1 MDENTKLLN
10 NKIEPINSKE
20 TIDNSM
26 GSEDDVIKSLTD
38 NKYVSEVLFKYN
50 KSNYTTY
57 SHLEML
63 AIDKLCGGG
72 RKLYLGFK
80 NKADKVKFI
89 QSYKFNNLYEI
100 ITNEIVKP
108 YFDIDYKIGDYKTD
122 EEVNAI
128 LKRFILE
135 FNLNFR
141 LPITSDNTYC
151 YAKRDDETNLI
162 KSIHIVISG
171 FKTTKTELKT
181 FVMDINKQRKANS
194 FKKLVGGLDAK
205 VYGIRKL
212 FSLPHQR
219 KLGKTEYFKWFYCF
233 ENDKSKYGDDA
244 IYHYL
249 INDVKNCVFNDYHD
263 NPIQYAKITEK
274 KSIIKEEAIEKINK
288 IITNDEMIKLNPLNI
303 VDKLLEHLPQE
314 FFEGDGWK
322 HISRQIVM
330 NKFNG
335 YEKWLEES
343 VERASGFDVEK
354 NKAWADNLDDKYAT
368 TDITKHL
375 NLINNEFDLCFIW
388 DKINYF
394 TQELMDWIC
403 KTANVNQSDLKA
415 TIKRYTEDKTKSKKP
430 IVEIIIGNNYVFQI
444 NKQTLIND
452 IKQTINHF
460 GLETKFANQYGVD
473 DTKFKLIKQDEIIEE
488 MNMFLKSIH
497 RLSGWKML
505 WGSGKTYYGVNTIKK
520 YAIDNDM
527 RILFLTENN
536 NLNIEMT
543 ASLGGIS
550 HLDIR
555 EYKLSKQD
563 VKENRIIVSSLE
575 SLKNILFY
583 NDKTPF
589 DIIIFDE
596 YESLINHFIST
607 TFKKVSAFDVSEM
620 VRNLVRDA
628 NKIICLD
635 CDLSEERMNIIN
647 NIFIDDDNDDN
658 EIQLYKCEYNSWAK
672 YKYIIHTNKNKMT
685 DAMVNDIYNNNKR
698 VLYPTNAKTD
708 AKTIYKLLL
717 RQSKKL
723 KKTKNIMIIS
733 SEGVEYNINGVE
745 YNGVIV
751 KDWKDELKEFSLEQ
765 EEKIKLK
772 RNIDIGKY
780 ASVNKNKLFK
790 NVEFS
795 LTELQIDILIY
806 SPSMTCGISFGNSK
820 TKFMFDKLY
829 GYATK
834 GSICA
839 RAFLQMVHRCRN
851 IKDAEMNLHIKNGL
865 TKITPIIDASIIEP
879 LIMKHQQLKFCDDD
893 DKWWEIIDMD
903 KFNINK
909 FYKEII
915 ISCVKEKLNSERNFI
930 QELLGKTTINHSLK
944 VSLKHIFKLTEE
956 TELSTK
962 DDYDEI
968 KKINSADTIMLL
980 QLEKKITESQY
991 KHFKNETNENDGA
1004 DNRHKVNKYYLLE
1017 NLRINKSNNKFMIEE
1032 VLKDNAKQENGYWCD
1047 YNKKDDENYKRVWKL
1062 KSDLMTGETSGV
1074 FKNYST
1080 DADGEIYYYGGD
1092 EYYDIDDISVEKYD
1106 KDLLIQHSKKLAEIY
1121 KSPYIERLNR
1131 MNNNIISGYKY
1142 DDDDDKK
1149 PNSNLKLRDMKN
1161 NKLKIIKKIIDMMG
1175 INRQDLIYKR
1185 KILSN
1190 GELKKVL
1197 QDKASFIETELINF
1211 YNNMDMDCETT
1222 NKINITKYKSSNL
1235 KHFKYVK
1242 DIITTYL
1249 GWIGITHNHYNKNA
1263 KRGLYVFTNDDCLT
1277 AFQYELFNEKTF
1289 INTYYDTIKNDIYY
1303 YLYQKKRTI
1312 NDIVKKQTMEE
1323 NMMAKKQYKRLDKKF
1338 ETRQNAIFKRNRY
1351 ITIEI
1356 GDVDTSIK
1364 IPFNLMTADYIV
1376 DKEDN
1381 IIYFKDK
1388 TKQERIEIYLKIEL
1402 DNPNLIPSYKM
1413 DKLKSTKND
1422 IQYYKYNEIG
1432 WKQDKQK
1439 HYYIKEQVEKYT
1451 TDKNKEDN
1459 NITIKSQTTEDAVND
1474 ILNEMIDAIVMK
1486 DEFKIMVNDEI
1497 NIGGE
1502 QEQISK
1508 DYTKLLTDELDT
1520 SRLNANDTQFNI
1532 MRPNI
1537 KIM

>member
-1 MDENTKLLN
+1 MNENTNLLN
-10 NKIEPINSKE
+10 EKIEPNLINE
-20 TIDNSM
+20 TINNFM
-26 GSEDDVIKSLTD
+26 ESEEDVIKSLNN
-38 NKYVSEVLFKYN
+38 NKYITQIEFSYN
-50 KSNYTTY
+50 KSNYQKFN
-57 SHLEML
+57 HLELL
-63 AIDKLCGGG
+63 AIDKVGGG
-72 RKLYLGFK
+72 GKKLYLGFK
-80 NKADKVKFI
+80 NKADKIKFI
-89 QSYKFNNLYEI
+89 QSYKYKNLYEI

-108 YFDIDYKIGDYKTD
+108 YFDIDYKTPQEYKTD
-122 EEVNAI
+122 EEVKVI
-128 LKRFILE
+128 IQRFILE
-135 FNLNFR
+135 FNANFR
-141 LPITSDNTYC
+141 LPITSENTYA
-151 YAKRDDETNLI
+151 YAKRDDDTQKI

-171 FKTTKTELKT
+171 FKSTKSELKM
-181 FVMDINKQRKANS
+181 FVGDINKQRKANS
-194 FKKLVGGLDAK
+194 FKKLVGGLDGK
-205 VYGIRKL
+205 VYGLRRL
-212 FSLPHQR
+212 FSLPHQT
-219 KLGKTEYFKWFYCF
+219 KIGKTEFFEWFNF
-233 ENDKSKYGDDA
+233 DDDKSKYGDDA

-249 INDVKNCVFNDYHD
+249 INDVGGCVFNDYHD
-263 NPIQYAKITEK
+263 NPIKYAEITEQK
-274 KSIIKEEAIEKINK
+274 LNMKEEAIEKVNK
-288 IITNDEMIKLNPLNI
+288 IITNDEMIKLNPSNI

-314 FFEGDGWK
+314 FFDGDGWK

-335 YEKWLEES
+335 YDKWLEES
-343 VERASGFDVEK
+343 ANRSPSFDANT
-354 NKAWADNLDDKYAT
+354 NKIWGDNLDDKYAT

-388 DKINYF
+388 DKVNYF
-394 TQELMDWIC
+394 TQDLMDWIC

-415 TIKRYTEDKTKSKKP
+415 TIKRYTEEKQKSKKP
-430 IVEIIIGNNYVFQI
+430 ITEILVGNNYVFQM

-452 IKQTINHF
+452 ITQSIYHF
-460 GLETKFANQYGVD
+460 GLDTKFNNQYGVD
-473 DTKFKLIKQDEIIEE
+473 DNKFKLIKQDEIINE
-488 MNMFLKSIH
+488 MNMFLKSIN

-520 YAIDNDM
+520 YAIENDM
-527 RILFLTENN
+527 RILLLTENN

-550 HLDIR
+550 HLDIK

-563 VKENRIIVSSLE
+563 VIDNRIIVSSLE

-583 NDKTPF
+583 NDNTPF

-607 TFKKVSAFDVSEM
+607 TFKKVSAFEVSES
-620 VRNLVRDA
+620 VRKLVRDA

-658 EIQLYKCEYNSWAK
+658 EIQLYKCEYNSWK
-672 YKYIIHTNKNKMT
+672 DYKYIIHTNKNKMT
-685 DAMVNDIYNNNKR
+685 DALVNDVYNKDKR
-698 VLYPTNAKTD
+698 ILYPTNAKTD

-723 KKTKNIMIIS
+723 KKSKNIMIIS

-745 YNGVIV
+745 YSGAIV
-751 KDWKDELKEFSLEQ
+751 KDWKDELKEFTLETD
-765 EEKIKLK
+765 EKIKLK

-790 NVEFS
+790 NVENS

-820 TKFMFDKLY
+820 TTFMFDKLY

-851 IKDAEMNLHIKNGL
+851 VKDREMNLHIKNGL

-879 LIMKHQQLKFCDDD
+879 LITKHQQLKFCDDD

-903 KFNINK
+903 KFMISK

-930 QELLGKTTINHSLK
+930 QELLGKTTINHNLK

-956 TELSTK
+956 TETSTK

-968 KKINSADTIMLL
+968 KKINCADTLMLL

-991 KHFKNETNENDGA
+991 KHFKNLTNENDGE
-1004 DNRHKVNKYYLLE
+1004 DNRYKVNKYYLLE
-1017 NLRINKSNNKFMIEE
+1017 NLRVNKSNNKFIMDE
-1032 VLKDNAKQENGYWCD
+1032 VLKDKAKQEEGYWCE
-1047 YNKKDDENYKRVWKL
+1047 YNKKTDKDYKRVWKL
-1062 KSDLMTGETSGV
+1062 KSDLMGETSGT

-1080 DADGEIYYYGGD
+1080 DADGELYYYGGD
-1092 EYYDIDDISVEKYD
+1092 EYCDIDDISVENYD
-1106 KDLLIQHSKKLAEIY
+1106 KDILIQHSKKLAEIY

-1131 MNNNIISGYKY
+1131 LNNNIISGYVYENKK
-1142 DDDDDKK
+1142 DDKE
-1149 PNSNLKLRDMKN
+1149 PNSNFKMKDMKN
-1161 NKLKIIKKIIDMMG
+1161 NKLRIIKKMIDMMG
-1175 INRQDLIYKR
+1175 IDRQNLIYNR

-1190 GELKKVL
+1190 CELKKLL
-1197 QDKASFIETELINF
+1197 QDNATFIEFDLINYF
-1211 YNNMDMDCETT
+1211 NTMDTDCEAI
-1222 NKINITKYKSSNL
+1222 NKINITKYNSSNN

-1249 GWIGITHNHYNKNA
+1249 NYIGIIHIHYNKNA
-1263 KRGLYVFTNDDCLT
+1263 KRGLYVYNNDDCLT
-1277 AFQYELFNEKTF
+1277 AFQYELFGNATF

-1303 YLYQKKRTI
+1303 YYYQRRRTI
-1312 NDIVKKQTMEE
+1312 NEIVNKQTMEE

-1351 ITIEI
+1351 ITYKI
-1356 GDVDTSIK
+1356 GDVEKSIK

-1376 DKEDN
+1376 DKND
-1381 IIYFKDK
+1381 IIIHLKDK

-1402 DNPNLIPSYKM
+1402 DNPNLIPSYTM
-1413 DKLKSTKND
+1413 NNIKSTKD
-1422 IQYYKYNEIG
+1422 DTHYYKYNDIG
-1432 WKQDKQK
+1432 WKQTDKDF
-1439 HYYIKEQVEKYT
+1439 YIKEQVEKYT

-1459 NITIKSQTTEDAVND
+1459 NIKIKSQTTEDAVND

-1486 DEFKIMVNDEI
+1486 DEFKTMVNDEI

-1508 DYTKLLTDELDT
+1508 DYTKLLSEEINT
-1520 SRLNANDTQFNI
+1520 STPNANDTHFNI

-1537 KIM
+1537 RVI